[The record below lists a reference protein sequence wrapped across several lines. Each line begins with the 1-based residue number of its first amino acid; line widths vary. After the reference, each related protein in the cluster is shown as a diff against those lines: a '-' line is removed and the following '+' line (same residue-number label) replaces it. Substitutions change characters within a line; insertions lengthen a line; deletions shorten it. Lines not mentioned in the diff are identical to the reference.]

1 MRCDVFLTRIICVF
15 LAFIYGLK
23 CWMERKGT
31 NRALTNTVL
40 NERGRRKST
49 RDVFNAF
56 YFEFRV
62 ACLCCLFKVLC
73 VVFSIYV
80 HIYENEAK
88 AKQHEKKNRRKK
100 KQAKRKKKY
109 RARDKSNRNVE
120 NNTQCSEFCLWEA
133 KIVDVSL
140 QIHNKTE
147 ANHARTL
154 RYAIAIVPTNRFY
167 YYQLEFLLGL
177 FILFI
182 TFSSNAYTWRLPPVL
197 YNHRGFHICVV
208 YLHFSRQIKPTRK
221 ILNNLCVRTR
231 DIYNGKCYYRL
242 RAKVKIQFS
251 FYIFFLISACDYFN
265 HRLVLPTKW
274 KLHLDLTRKHI
285 HWFSFYFLGLAIWT
299 LMNRLQQR

>member
-1 MRCDVFLTRIICVF
+1 MLFVQSAVCCFQYICTY
-15 LAFIYGLK
+15 I
-23 CWMERKGT
+23 W
-31 NRALTNTVL
+31 
-40 NERGRRKST
+40 ERGKS
-49 RDVFNAF
+49 NAA
-56 YFEFRV
+56 R
-62 ACLCCLFKVLC
+62 
-73 VVFSIYV
+73 
-80 HIYENEAK
+80 
-88 AKQHEKKNRRKK
+88 KKNRRKK
-100 KQAKRKKKY
+100 TQAKRKKKY

-251 FYIFFLISACDYFN
+251 FYIFFSHFGMWLFQSPVGSTNQMKIAFGLNEKTHSLIFILFSWPCHLNIDEPLTITIALLIMLSEENFQLNSTSSRKCARNHTKCDRN
-265 HRLVLPTKW
+265 DKENE
-274 KLHLDLTRKHI
+274 KLQDNKNWR
-285 HWFSFYFLGLAIWT
+285 
-299 LMNRLQQR
+299 